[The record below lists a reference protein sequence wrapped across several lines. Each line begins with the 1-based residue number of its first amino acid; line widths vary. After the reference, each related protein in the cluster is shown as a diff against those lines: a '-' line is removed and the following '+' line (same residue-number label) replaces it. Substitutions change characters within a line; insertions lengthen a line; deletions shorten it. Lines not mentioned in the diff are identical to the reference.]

1 MCTATMGHRAP
12 IGVQD
17 DADMRKC
24 IQEVSCKRRLLP
36 ALAAFCGARTS
47 VACGTSDAEMIFPG
61 PSSCRHAFRLL
72 QNVDVST

>member
-1 MCTATMGHRAP
+1 MCTATMGHRGP

-36 ALAAFCGARTS
+36 ALAAKLCVGLGPVLP
-47 VACGTSDAEMIFPG
+47 VAPQT
-61 PSSCRHAFRLL
+61 LK
-72 QNVDVST
+72 